1 MTKESLIKG
10 NPHAMELLMEAME
23 YHLLPERRAELDQE
37 RTRPRSKGNKT
48 QVCGNMGL
56 CVCVCVCVCVV
67 LKDTAKVR
75 TPPSVKLFPYA

>member
-10 NPHAMELLMEAME
+10 NIRAMALLMEAME

-48 QVCGNMGL
+48 QVCIIHV
-56 CVCVCVCVCVV
+56 CVSVYVCVCVCMCDGV
-67 LKDTAKVR
+67 LR
-75 TPPSVKLFPYA
+75 RCP